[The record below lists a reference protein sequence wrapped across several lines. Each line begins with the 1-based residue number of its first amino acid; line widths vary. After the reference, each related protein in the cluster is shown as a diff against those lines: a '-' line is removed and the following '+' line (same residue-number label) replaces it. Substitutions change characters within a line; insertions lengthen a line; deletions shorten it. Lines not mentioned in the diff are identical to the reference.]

1 MSQSKILE
9 SDIFYMQK
17 ALELAEKGVYSTKP
31 NPAVGCVL
39 VKDGIIVGEGWH
51 HKAGQPHAERV
62 ALANAANTANQVQ
75 GATAYVT
82 LEPCSHFG
90 RTPPCADGLIE
101 AKVARVVVAM
111 RDPNPLVSGQGIK
124 RIENAGI
131 EVTVGILEEDAKAI
145 NLGFIKKMEKQL
157 PFVRLKIASSL
168 DGRTAMK
175 NGESYWIT
183 GEESRKEVHKMR
195 ARSGALITGIGTVL
209 ADNPSLTV
217 RLTDQELAELNL
229 SQENCNPIRVVLDSN
244 LSMPADAKML
254 SLPGRTILVTSKEAT
269 ERSPEI
275 VEMFHSHGV
284 ELVAVSAQDGRLDIE
299 SILRYLADVEDVN
312 DVMVESGAIVAGAF
326 MQSGLVNELHSFIAP
341 SLMGD
346 AAKPMFV
353 LPGIE
358 SMDQKMNFNI
368 QSIDRFGDDVR
379 LILVPKEVV

>member
-1 MSQSKILE
+1 MSHSKLLE

-17 ALELAEKGVYSTKP
+17 ALELAKKGLYSTKP

-51 HKAGQPHAERV
+51 QKAGQPHAERV
-62 ALANAANTANQVQ
+62 ALASAGNKAQ

-124 RIENAGI
+124 RIEDAGI
-131 EVTVGILEEDAKAI
+131 DVLVGVLEEEAKAI
-145 NLGFIKKMEKQL
+145 NLGFIRKMEKQL
-157 PFVRLKIASSL
+157 PFVRLKMASSL
-168 DGRTAMK
+168 DGRTAMN
-175 NGESYWIT
+175 NGESHWIT

-195 ARSGALITGIGTVL
+195 AQSGALITGIGTVL

-217 RLTDQELAELNL
+217 RLTDQELTELNL
-229 SQENCNPIRVVLDSN
+229 SQDNCHPIRIVLDPN
-244 LSMPADAKML
+244 LSMPTDAKML
-254 SLPGRTILVTSKEAT
+254 SLPGRTILMTSKET
-269 ERSPEI
+269 TDRSPEL
-275 VEMFHSHGV
+275 VEMFYNHGV
-284 ELVAVSAQDGRLDIE
+284 ELVAVSAQDDRLDIE
-299 SILRYLADVEDVN
+299 SILRYLAEVEDVN

-341 SLMGD
+341 SLMGNT
-346 AAKPMFV
+346 AKPMFV

-358 SMDQKMNFNI
+358 SMDQKMNFKI
-368 QSIDRFGDDVR
+368 QSMDRFGEDIR
-379 LILVPKEVV
+379 LILVPKEAI